1 MFTIGK
7 AIVIDGKREK
17 MRSKDSIE
25 SFLTQIKNLH
35 NVKDSIIHKTIVI
48 VYIFIGSCFDYLHKI
63 MYGDLYKNI
72 LIKQFVKLNCNAI

>member
-1 MFTIGK
+1 MFPIGK

-17 MRSKDSIE
+17 MRSKDSLE

-48 VYIFIGSCFDYLHKI
+48 VYIYSLAVVLTIYTKLCMVPYTKI
-63 MYGDLYKNI
+63 SS
-72 LIKQFVKLNCNAI
+72 LNNLSN